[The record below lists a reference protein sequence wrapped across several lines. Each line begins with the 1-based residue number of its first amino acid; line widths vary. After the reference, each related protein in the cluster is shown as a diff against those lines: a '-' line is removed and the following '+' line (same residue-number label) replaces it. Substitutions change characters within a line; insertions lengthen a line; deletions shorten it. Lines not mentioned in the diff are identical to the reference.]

1 MATETETPT
10 LAAVAAMVERL
21 HEQYDTDRVPLPWCK
36 ALATDLGIGAACT
49 GDPRTVEQSRQY
61 NPKTGFTFGFYYV
74 LPGYRN
80 DTRELVRVGYVGQ
93 WRGVEYRGEIVG
105 YAGLRDSAGDPW
117 PLLFYDAT
125 RYAATLPDGCRKM
138 ITAQVEASAAAVGVT
153 VAALEAEK
161 NASNRAGAIY
171 SATYAALRE
180 LRNAAEI
187 EARGRF

>member
-1 MATETETPT
+1 MATETETTT

-21 HEQYDTDRVPLPWCK
+21 HEQYNGDRVPLPWCQ
-36 ALATDLGIGAACT
+36 ALATDLGVAATCT
-49 GDPRTVEQSRQY
+49 GNPDTVKESRQY
-61 NPKTGFTFGFYYV
+61 NPKAGFTFGFYYV

-105 YAGLRDSAGDPW
+105 TSYLTENGPR
-117 PLLFYDAT
+117 FYDAT
-125 RYAATLPDGCRKM
+125 RYAATLPDGCRKL
-138 ITAQVEASAAAVGVT
+138 IAAQVAASAAGVGVT
-153 VAALEAEK
+153 VAALEVEK
-161 NASNRAGAIY
+161 ESANRRAAIY

-187 EARGRF
+187 EAGGRF

>member
-1 MATETETPT
+1 METEPETPT
-10 LAAVAAMVERL
+10 LAALADMVERL
-21 HEQYDTDRVPLPWCK
+21 HEQYDSDRGSRPWCD
-36 ALATDLGIGAACT
+36 ALARDLGVGTGCT

-61 NPKTGFTFGFYYV
+61 LPKAGFTFGFYYV

-80 DTRELVRVGYVGQ
+80 SSELVRVGYVGQ

-105 YAGLRDSAGDPW
+105 AAGLVGDPVR
-117 PLLFYDAT
+117 FYDAT
-125 RYAATLPDGCRKM
+125 RYAATLPDGCRKL
-138 ITAQVEASAAAVGVT
+138 IVAHVEASAAAVGVT

-161 NASNRAGAIY
+161 ETENRRGAIY

-187 EARGRF
+187 EAGGRF

>member
-1 MATETETPT
+1 MATETETTT

-21 HEQYDTDRVPLPWCK
+21 HEQYDTDSVPLPWCQ
-36 ALATDLGIGAACT
+36 ALATDLGVAATCT

-105 YAGLRDSAGDPW
+105 TPGLVDKGGHPW
-117 PLLFYDAT
+117 TVRFYDAT
-125 RYAATLPDGCRKM
+125 RYAATLPDGCRKL
-138 ITAQVEASAAAVGVT
+138 IVAQVAASAVAVGVT

-161 NASNRAGAIY
+161 DASNRASAIY
-171 SATYAALRE
+171 SATYTALRE

-187 EARGRF
+187 EAGGRF

>member
-1 MATETETPT
+1 MATEQTETTT

-21 HEQYDTDRVPLPWCK
+21 HEQHNEDRVPLPWCN

-93 WRGVEYRGEIVG
+93 WRGVEYRGEVVG
-105 YAGLRDSAGDPW
+105 TDYLTESGPR
-117 PLLFYDAT
+117 FYDAT
-125 RYAATLPDGCRKM
+125 RYAATLPDGCRKL
-138 ITAQVEASAAAVGVT
+138 ITSRVAASAADVGVT

-161 NASNRAGAIY
+161 DASNRASAIY
-171 SATYAALRE
+171 SATYTALRE

-187 EARGRF
+187 EAGGRF